1 MNGIARIMATATMAV
16 AAAALTAPAHA
27 AYLFSSAIV
36 EDESG
41 RFVFETD
48 PYQAPSGPVG
58 GSVTSLNGLSTG
70 STSGN
75 LATGEFRAY
84 STGQAPFAYYDGICN
99 GEPCR
104 IPTSGGT
111 ATTNTSFGDT
121 LHFLGPI
128 SAVQTITFVA
138 TVEGSLTSGAY
149 DVPPGTAAPPF
160 GPEHGLFQLSAF
172 SALSPTTTSTHY
184 WVDHGD
190 PTVCRSGWTCHLN
203 TFGAFDLTFS
213 VSALIDD
220 LHRDV
225 ELWGIIQSMAF
236 WGGTADLGNTARLSL
251 LLPEG
256 LSFTSDSGIFLSEA
270 GTPSTSVPE
279 PASFALFGIA
289 LMGLTAGSTR
299 RRCARRSGVSA

>member
-1 MNGIARIMATATMAV
+1 MNPLETNRRNTAIAFVLCLLVT
-16 AAAALTAPAHA
+16 PAHA
-27 AYLFSSAIV
+27 AYLFSEAIV

-48 PYQAPSGPVG
+48 PYQVPTGPVG

-75 LATGEFRAY
+75 LVTGEFRAY
-84 STGQAPFAYYDGICN
+84 AHAQAPFTYYDGICD

-104 IPTSGGT
+104 IPTNGGT

-121 LHFLGPI
+121 LHVLGDI
-128 SAVQTITFVA
+128 TGVETITFVA

-149 DVPPGTAAPPF
+149 PVTSNGAPTF
-160 GPEHGLFQLSAF
+160 GPEYGLFQLSAF
-172 SALSPTTTSTHY
+172 SALSPTTTTTHY

-190 PTVCRSGWTCHLN
+190 PSAAFCLSSWTCHLN
-203 TFGAFDLTFS
+203 TFGAFNANFS

-220 LHRDV
+220 LNRDV
-225 ELWGIIQSMAF
+225 EFSGIIQSMAF

-270 GTPSTSVPE
+270 GIPSTSVPE
-279 PASFALFGIA
+279 PSSLALFGIA
-289 LMGLTAGSTR
+289 LTGLAIGRGRPRGS
-299 RRCARRSGVSA
+299 C